1 MKTLAFVVLTLAATP
16 AFAVRI
22 QEVVGVPT
30 LDEVGL
36 LALVGLIGG
45 VGSYLAMR
53 RKK

>member
-1 MKTLAFVVLTLAATP
+1 MKHALALVALGLLASP
-16 AFAVRI
+16 AFAY
-22 QEVVGVPT
+22 GLSPHNVPA

-36 LALVGLIGG
+36 IALVGLIGG